1 MEMKNNK
8 YEKDRISEEEIS
20 QSFVHNNNNNDVI
33 GEKKYVVLFM
43 NLQSGMYLKINDE
56 GRLDVVNSEKDFG
69 TRLVVRTMKGSGNNY
84 GG

>member
-1 MEMKNNK
+1 M
-8 YEKDRISEEEIS
+8 
-20 QSFVHNNNNNDVI
+20 I

-69 TRLVVRTMKGSGNNY
+69 TRLVVRAGRDIVMGS
-84 GG
+84 